1 MPGMKK
7 IFGNVLR
14 GAISFGLLAYLI
26 LNADVS
32 RIYSTI
38 LGLDLTFFGIAL
50 LIFFSTVFLSTLRW
64 QLLLKQSYINLS
76 YPRLLVY
83 YLIGYFLNNFLPTTI
98 GGDVSRAYNVAR
110 ASGKRA
116 ASLGSVI
123 LERILGFLAT
133 LTLASLSMFWAI
145 RYFHTPLII
154 ILTSGLLAFV
164 VFALVNLLNPALFA
178 FTSKILNKITVFRIG
193 ERINKV
199 LFEIHA
205 FRHSKASIFYA
216 FLLSLGSQVL
226 LIWMNYVLVIAL
238 GLDKVSLGYLFLVVP
253 VTFVMG
259 MIPSINGIGVRDYGY
274 KELLARVGL
283 VPAEALSLSFLN
295 TIVPLLMS
303 LIGGVLLIFYRNN
316 VSAGAINEAE
326 ASAE

>member
-1 MPGMKK
+1 MKK
-7 IFGNVLR
+7 VFGNVLR
-14 GAISFGLLAYLI
+14 GAISFGLLAYLV
-26 LNADVS
+26 LNAD
-32 RIYSTI
+32 IYKIYDTV
-38 LGLDLTFFGIAL
+38 LGVDLAFLGIAL
-50 LIFFSTVFLSTLRW
+50 LILFSTVFLSTLRW
-64 QLLLKQSYINLS
+64 QLLLKEAYINLPYS
-76 YPRLLVY
+76 RLLAY

-110 ASGKRA
+110 ASGKKA
-116 ASLGSVI
+116 ASLGAVI
-123 LERILGFLAT
+123 LERIMGFLAT

-145 RYFHTPLII
+145 RYFHTSLII
-154 ILTSGLLAFV
+154 VLTSGLLAFV

-178 FTSKILNKITVFRIG
+178 FTSRVSGKITIFRIG

-216 FLLSLGSQVL
+216 FMLSLISQVL
-226 LIWMNYVLVIAL
+226 LILMNYVLAIAL

-274 KELLARVGL
+274 KELLTRVGL

-303 LIGGVLLIFYRNN
+303 LVGGVLLIFYRNN
-316 VSAGAINEAE
+316 VGAGAINEAE
-326 ASAE
+326 APAE